1 MAVVHDAGHSEEE
14 RNAIGRMAND
24 RRAGRGAE
32 EMILLAVIHAA
43 AAKLNAERQRHP
55 LDSQQTAA

>member
-1 MAVVHDAGHSEEE
+1 MAVVHDVGHFEEE

-24 RRAGRGAE
+24 RRAGRGAGG
-32 EMILLAVIHAA
+32 MVLLAVIHAA
-43 AAKLNAERQRHP
+43 VAKLNAERQRHP